1 MYSNFFGGNIM
12 RRIIY
17 GPPGTGKTHTLL
29 GHIESFLETTPP
41 DQIGYFTFSKNA
53 AGEGKQRAVDK
64 FKLSYDDLPYF
75 QTLHS
80 FCFNQLGINKNQV
93 MQSKHYKELS
103 EKMEIELDFNQ
114 KQDEDYDGVFYSTDP
129 YIQMINLARSKEL
142 DPIKFYHLTNNSKI
156 SLNKLQ
162 IIVEDLERYKEQNGL
177 IDFPDM
183 LEKFLNSGEAPRL
196 RVMFVDEAQDL
207 SLIQWKLVKKIEE
220 RSQDSYI
227 SGDDDQAIYKWNG
240 AHVNTFINLEGER
253 TILQQSQRVPQKPFA
268 LANKLIKRVTNRV
281 KKEWLPKEEKGSV
294 QRCNTLHDVNFKQ
307 GEWLVLAQANYML
320 PEIGNILDEKNLYW
334 QRRNSTPPIKNLYTI
349 IQKWNQLRTGVPLSY
364 SDCKKIF
371 NKMSKN
377 WDKQLFKMMIKDG
390 FYDIDTLKK
399 KYGLHTEAKWYEAL
413 DELGDQHITKIKKLI
428 DSGEDLTKNPRIKI
442 STIHG
447 VKGNERENVVVTTD
461 LAGAAFDEYQKNSDD
476 MNRLFYVACTRTERN
491 LYIIE
496 PQTRKAYNL

>member
-1 MYSNFFGGNIM
+1 M
-12 RRIIY
+12 RYIIY

-29 GHIESFLETTPP
+29 GHIENFLESTPP

-93 MQSKHYKELS
+93 MQPKHYRELS

-129 YIQMINLARSKEL
+129 YIQIINLARSKEL
-142 DPIKFYHLTNNSKI
+142 DPIKFYHLANNSKI
-156 SLNKLQ
+156 SLNKLK
-162 IIVEDLERYKEQNGL
+162 IIVEELERYKEQNGL

-207 SLIQWKLVKKIEE
+207 SLIQWRLVKKIEE
-220 RSQDSYI
+220 KSQDSYI

-253 TILQQSQRVPQKPFA
+253 TVLDQSQRVPQKPFA
-268 LANKLIKRVTNRV
+268 LANRLIKRITNRV
-281 KKEWLPKEEKGSV
+281 EKEWLPKEDEGSV

-307 GEWLVLAQANYML
+307 GKWLVLAQANYML

-334 QRRNSTPPIKNLYTI
+334 QRRNSTPAIKNLYTI
-349 IQKWNQLRTGVPLSY
+349 IQKWNELRKGIPLPY
-364 SDCKKIF
+364 NDCKKIF

-377 WDKQLFKMMIKDG
+377 WDKKLFKSMIKDG
-390 FYDIDTLKK
+390 FYDIDTLKE
-399 KYGLHTEAKWYEAL
+399 KYGLQTEAEWYEAL

-428 DSGEDLTKNPRIKI
+428 DYGEDLTKNPRIKI

-496 PQTRKAYNL
+496 PQTRKAYSL

>member
-1 MYSNFFGGNIM
+1 M

-29 GHIESFLETTPP
+29 GHIENFLETTPP

-93 MQSKHYKELS
+93 MQSKHYRELS
-103 EKMEIELDFNQ
+103 EKMEIELEFNQ

-142 DPIKFYHLTNNSKI
+142 DPIKFYHLANNSKI
-156 SLNKLQ
+156 SLNKLE
-162 IIVEDLERYKEQNGL
+162 IIVEELERYKEQNGL

-183 LEKFLNSGEAPRL
+183 LEKFLDSGEAPRL

-207 SLIQWKLVKKIEE
+207 SLIQWRLVRKIEE

-240 AHVNTFINLEGER
+240 AHVNTFINLEGKK
-253 TILQQSQRVPQKPFA
+253 TVLDQSQRVPQKPFA

-281 KKEWLPKEEKGSV
+281 EKEWLPKEQEGSV
-294 QRCNTLHDVNFKQ
+294 EECNDLYEVNFSQ
-307 GEWLVLAQANYML
+307 GKWLVLAQANYML
-320 PEIGNILDEKNLYW
+320 AGIGEILDEKGLYW
-334 QRRNSTPPIKNLYTI
+334 QRRNNIPKIKNIYKI
-349 IQKWNQLRTGVPLSY
+349 IQKWNDLKKGIPLHYNDIKEIKSKMTKNNWD
-364 SDCKKIF
+364 SKLFKKI
-371 NKMSKN
+371 
-377 WDKQLFKMMIKDG
+377 IKDG
-390 FYDIDTLKK
+390 FYDVDTLKE
-399 KYGLHTEAKWYEAL
+399 KYGLQTEAEWDKAL
-413 DELGDQHITKIKKLI
+413 DEIGDEDIKKIKKLLEK
-428 DSGEDLTKNPRIKI
+428 GEDLTKNPRISI

-476 MNRLFYVACTRTERN
+476 MNRLFYVACTRTEKN